1 MSFNSVLIWFCVF
14 LKQYNLFSFLNQFS
28 LLCIILFQSGF
39 GRQCI
44 HSHHVGTNS
53 EKLEAK
59 AECVE
64 RVEPVDPEN
73 ITKPEENL
81 TNDITEDKL
90 ELKEHETVDKK
101 GKDSEKI
108 NDKVEDSDD
117 NTNVVNSNSESSSDS
132 DDKLKNNNE
141 KDKMLKEVE
150 NSD

>member
-1 MSFNSVLIWFCVF
+1 M
-14 LKQYNLFSFLNQFS
+14 FSFLNQLS

-39 GRQCI
+39 GHQCI

-73 ITKPEENL
+73 ITKPAENL

-101 GKDSEKI
+101 GKDSKKI